1 MKCKSPQDVG
11 RDAERGSMRR
21 VGARRV
27 RGSGAW
33 DGEKG
38 DGRLDTPGDLPDF
51 LIEHKATQRRSF
63 SVQLAGLQKAAREAR
78 QAARQPAFHVV
89 FCDGTG
95 RPVRDGA
102 WVMVPENVWR
112 ELVEEQRCTT

>member
-1 MKCKSPQDVG
+1 MRSRTPQDVG
-11 RDAERGSMRR
+11 REAERESMKR

-38 DGRLDTPGDLPDF
+38 DGRLDTPGDDLPDF
-51 LIEHKATQRRSF
+51 LVEHKATQRGSF
-63 SVQLAGLQKAAREAR
+63 SVQLAGLQKVSREAR

-102 WVMVPENVWR
+102 WVMIPERVWE
-112 ELVEEQRCTT
+112 ELIG